1 MRHLMTF
8 RYVDEVAKTGSMRM
22 ASEILSITPSALT
35 RRIQSLEDE
44 LGEPIFE
51 RLTKGVRLTAAGTVL
66 IAHIRNQLS
75 DMERVKSHISDLA
88 GVRRGHISIACS
100 QGVLAHFVAPQINA
114 YRRSHPGVTFSVI
127 ARDRS
132 AAEQALHDYS
142 ADLALIFEPIR
153 LVDLKTI
160 STSPQSICVI
170 MSSRHMLA
178 KKHKLR
184 LKDCVDYPVA
194 LPTRPYGTRYL
205 IEKASAR
212 LGIEFSPAV
221 ETDSFDFLRNLPSS
235 TDVIS
240 FHTRL
245 GLPRKKVHNGMVH
258 RSIDKRDLPAGTLSL
273 VQLNERNLPVA
284 TQKFGLQL
292 AQSLKG

>member
-1 MRHLMTF
+1 MTF

-22 ASEILSITPSALT
+22 AAEVLSITPSALT

-75 DMERVKSHISDLA
+75 DMERVKSHISDLV

-100 QGVLAHFVAPQINA
+100 QGVMAHFVAPQINA
-114 YRRSHPGVTFSVI
+114 YHRSHPNVTFSVI

-132 AAEQALHDYS
+132 TAEQALHDYS

-153 LVDLKTI
+153 LVDLKLI
-160 STSPQSICVI
+160 ATSQQSICVI
-170 MSSRHMLA
+170 MANGHTLA
-178 KKHKLR
+178 KKQKLR
-184 LKDCVDYPVA
+184 LKDCIDYPVA
-194 LPTRPYGTRYL
+194 LPILPFGTRYL
-205 IEKASAR
+205 IEKAAAR
-212 LGIEFSPAV
+212 LGIEFAPFI

-245 GLPRKKVHNGMVH
+245 GLPRKKVYNGMVH
-258 RSIDKRDLPAGTLSL
+258 RPIDKRDLPAGTLSL
-273 VQLNERNLPVA
+273 LQLNERNLPMA
-284 TQKFGLQL
+284 TKKFAMQL
-292 AQSLKG
+292 AQSLQG